1 MAVLTPHLNRQNAP
15 PLYYQL
21 YRFIVGEIRTGN
33 LAEGEKMPSKRAL
46 SDHLKISQN
55 TVDTAYQMLVT
66 EGYLRAVPKSGFY
79 VCRVDPPSFS
89 PSPSPPSQPEA
100 SPPAYEFDFSTNTT
114 APDAFPY
121 VTWARITK
129 DIMYH
134 QRELLEHG
142 HGQGDLCLR
151 ESIAKYLHEF
161 RGVSCTPAQ
170 LVVGAGMEYLLTLIC
185 QLLGDTAIFAM
196 ENPGYPKAFQTIQ
209 NCGRQVTFLDVEEHG
224 ISLSQLRNSS
234 ANAAYITPSHQ
245 FPTGVVMP
253 IGRRSELLQ
262 WCEQSP
268 GRFVIEDDYDSEFKF
283 SGRPIPAL
291 QGLLPSGRVLYI
303 GTFSR
308 SIAPSVRIAY
318 LVLPPCLLP
327 RYQELF
333 GNYSSTVSRFEQHTL
348 HRFLSGGHLE
358 RHLNRMK
365 NSYRKSREALL
376 SAWKN
381 TPLAPHVQVLG
392 ANAGL
397 HCLLQVR
404 GLGSE
409 RSLIQSAEKNGVL
422 LKGLSDYCFAP
433 PAPLWQTPTLLFGY
447 ARLSPEQIQ
456 AAVSRLSEAWTPGT
470 SGP

>member
-1 MAVLTPHLNRQNAP
+1 MAILTPNLNRHERT

-21 YRFIVGEIRTGN
+21 YQFIVGEIRAGS
-33 LAEGEKMPSKRAL
+33 LREGEKMPSKRAL

-66 EGYLRAVPKSGFY
+66 EGYLRAAAKSGFY
-79 VCRVDPPSFS
+79 VCRVEAPLFHTPSDI
-89 PSPSPPSQPEA
+89 
-100 SPPAYEFDFSTNTT
+100 PPAEPEPAPPQYEFDFSTNTM

-121 VTWARITK
+121 ATWAKITK
-129 DIMYH
+129 EIMYH
-134 QRELLEHG
+134 QRELLQQG

-161 RGVSCTPAQ
+161 RGVRCSPAQ

-185 QLLGDTAIFAM
+185 QLLGPKAIFAI
-196 ENPGYPKAFQTIQ
+196 ENPGYPKTCQTIR
-209 NCGRQVTFLDVEEHG
+209 NCGREVCFLDVEEHG
-224 ISLSQLRNSS
+224 MSLEQLRNSR
-234 ANAAYITPSHQ
+234 ANVAYLTPSHQ

-253 IGRRSELLQ
+253 VGPRTGLLQ
-262 WCEQSP
+262 WAGQSP
-268 GRFVIEDDYDSEFKF
+268 DRYLIEDDYDSEFKF
-283 SGRPIPAL
+283 SARPVPAM
-291 QGLLPSGRVLYI
+291 QGLLPGGRVLYI

-318 LVLPPCLLP
+318 MVLPHSLLG

-333 GNYSSTVSRFEQHTL
+333 RHYSSTVSRFEQHTL

-381 TPLAPHVQVLG
+381 SPLAPHIQILG

-409 RSLIQSAEKNGVL
+409 AHLLGRAREAGVL
-422 LKGLSDYCFAP
+422 LKGLSSYCFAP
-433 PAPLWQTPTLLFGY
+433 PAKPWQSPTLLFGY
-447 ARLSPEQIQ
+447 ARLSCEQIQ
-456 AAVSRLSEAWTPGT
+456 EAVNRLSEVWLL
-470 SGP
+470 

>member
-1 MAVLTPHLNRQNAP
+1 MATLTPHLDRQSTA

-21 YRFIVGEIRTGN
+21 YGFIVREIRQGR

-55 TVDTAYQMLVT
+55 TIDTAYQMLVT

-79 VCRVDPPSFS
+79 VCRVEPPSFS
-89 PSPSPPSQPEA
+89 APAPPPPQPEPSPMPCFA
-100 SPPAYEFDFSTNTT
+100 FDFSTNTT

-129 DIMYH
+129 EIMYH
-134 QRELLEHG
+134 QRELLLQG

-161 RGVSCTPAQ
+161 RGVSCSPAQ

-185 QLLGDTAIFAM
+185 QLLGDKAVFAM
-196 ENPGYPKAFQTIQ
+196 ENPGYPKACQTIR
-209 NCGRQVTFLDVEEHG
+209 NCGRDVCFVDVEEYG
-224 ISLSQLRNSS
+224 VSLSQLRQGN
-234 ANAAYITPSHQ
+234 ANVAYITPSHQ

-262 WCEQSP
+262 WSEQSP
-268 GRFVIEDDYDSEFKF
+268 DRFVIEDDYDSEFKF
-283 SGRPIPAL
+283 SARPVPAL

-327 RYQELF
+327 RYQALF

-376 SAWKN
+376 AAWKN
-381 TPLAPHVQVLG
+381 SPLAPCVRMLG
-392 ANAGL
+392 TNAGL
-397 HCLLQVR
+397 HGLLQTH
-404 GLGSE
+404 GLGE
-409 RSLIQSAEKNGVL
+409 EAELIAKANAAGVL
-422 LKGLSDYCFAP
+422 LKGLSEYCFAP
-433 PAPLWQTPTLLFGY
+433 PAPLWQSPTLLFGY

-456 AAVSRLSEAWTPGT
+456 TAVQRLAKAWEPR
-470 SGP
+470 